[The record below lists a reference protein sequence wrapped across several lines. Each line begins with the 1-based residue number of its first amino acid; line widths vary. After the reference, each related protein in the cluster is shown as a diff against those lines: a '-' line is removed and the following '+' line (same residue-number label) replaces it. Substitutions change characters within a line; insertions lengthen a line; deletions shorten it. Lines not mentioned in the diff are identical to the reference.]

1 MKTNKKNTILIHKCG
16 FNTSNH
22 SSGEHASWQGFRRP
36 VAKASS
42 KIVELWDWQKECA
55 SYIISSSLPHGII
68 NSPTGSGKSKLIS
81 SMASEFLSRT
91 DKKIIIAVPQKV
103 IGNGFTEL
111 QKFKLC
117 NGEYFNYRIEERNN
131 LCKKFIDEKS
141 KVGSLIRFLGY
152 DACINPSDRIILCT
166 HQTIARTFENL
177 KKNNRLELFDNTILW
192 VDEAHHVMNS
202 NDEIYNK
209 MGDVSRHYIKNE
221 DRGLSIY
228 MVSATLFRSDCA
240 PIIPKKYESKFAR
253 YNLPYDR
260 HFKENCDGLVFS
272 YDFLLYDNNW
282 IEAIELVFK
291 DKVGKTIV
299 FIPHPNHR
307 ASSGHGKHK
316 EVKQVI
322 WAITGRKNC
331 ELTED
336 ENGIIHVDRNG
347 EKVAILDVVNE
358 KEREKKLE
366 YLKKNPDKIDVVIGI
381 NIPKEGFDWDCANR
395 EVIIGHKNSLNELI
409 QMMGRTFRYHPNKAK
424 GKTPVEIIQVI
435 PWVNQ
440 EKLDKE
446 QLHDQLN
453 DFMKAIYATL
463 ILELVM
469 SPVDIE
475 IPNLKKSS
483 KEYKNKINS
492 VQEYIK
498 DNIHETELFEL
509 LENII
514 CRDSSNIEKDNLDE
528 GYIDIIK
535 QELSNAN
542 IDKFQDEISAL
553 ILASFKRRTCDVN
566 ENNRKSLSGIDVS
579 HIDIDIVKEY
589 GPLGF
594 LVGYTNNICSFKS
607 LEEFR
612 DVMNNGKFV
621 WEKRREEVV
630 EFIRNNDGKF
640 PSWSSENDKE
650 KSLGIWCSKQRTN
663 KKKNKLSEDQI
674 KSLEEITGW
683 KWETDLDAVW
693 QGKREEVVEFI
704 RNNDGKFP
712 SGSSKNDKDKSL
724 GLWCMTQRTN
734 KKKGDLSEDRIA
746 SLEEIIG
753 WKWDADAVWQGKRE
767 EVFEFIRNNNGK
779 FPSWSSENDKEKSLG
794 KWCVRQRTNKKKN
807 KLSEDRITSLE
818 EITGWKWETDLDA
831 VWQGKREEV
840 FEFIRNNNGKFPS
853 TVSNDKEEK
862 SLGNWCVTQRK
873 NKKKGDLSEDQITSL
888 EEITGWVW
896 DADAAWQGKREE
908 VAEFIRNND
917 GKFPSKV
924 SNDKEEKSLGMWC
937 SNQRANKKK
946 NKLSEDQIKSLEEI
960 TGWVWDAD
968 AVWQGKREE
977 VFEFIRNN
985 DGKFP
990 SKVSNDKEEKS
1001 LGNWCMTQRT
1011 NKKKGDLSEDQIKSL
1026 EEITGW
1032 KWDAD
1037 AVWQGKREEVFE
1049 FIRNNDGKFPSTVSN
1064 DKEEKSLGM
1073 WCSNQRANKKKNKLS
1088 EDQIK
1093 SLEEITGWKWETD
1106 LDAIW
1111 QGRRE
1116 EVFEFIRNN
1125 DGKFPSTVSND
1136 KEEKSLWVWC
1146 MKQRANKKKN
1156 KLSEDQIKSLEEIT
1170 GWKWETD
1177 LDAIWQGRCEEVFEF
1192 IRNND
1197 GEFPSG
1203 SSENDK
1209 EKSLG
1214 KWCSNQRANKKKN
1227 KLSEDQI
1234 KSLEEI
1240 TGWVWDADAV
1250 WQGRREELDKFLNN
1264 IVNLPSQHSK
1274 DDKERSLGQ
1283 WCMAQKAKY
1292 KNYKLKKYQIE
1303 SLEKIDDWE
1312 WSK

>member
-1 MKTNKKNTILIHKCG
+1 MKTNEKNTILIHKCG

-22 SSGEHASWQGFRRP
+22 SSGEHASWQGFRPP
-36 VAKASS
+36 VLDNASDDP
-42 KIVELWDWQKECA
+42 VELWDWQKECA

-141 KVGSLIRFLGY
+141 KMGSLIRFLGY

-469 SPVDIE
+469 NPVDIE

-483 KEYKNKINS
+483 KEYKDKINS

-514 CRDSSNIEKDNLDE
+514 CRDSSNIEKDKLDE

-566 ENNRKSLSGIDVS
+566 ENNKRSLSGIDVS

-640 PSWSSENDKE
+640 PSRYSKNDKE
-650 KSLGIWCSKQRTN
+650 KSLRNWCVTQRTN

-683 KWETDLDAVW
+683 VWDADAAW

-712 SGSSKNDKDKSL
+712 SKSSKNDKDKSL
-724 GLWCMTQRTN
+724 GEWCVTQRAN

-746 SLEEIIG
+746 
-753 WKWDADAVWQGKRE
+753 
-767 EVFEFIRNNNGK
+767 
-779 FPSWSSENDKEKSLG
+779 
-794 KWCVRQRTNKKKN
+794 
-807 KLSEDRITSLE
+807 SLE

-840 FEFIRNNNGKFPS
+840 FEFIRNNDGEFPS
-853 TVSNDKEEK
+853 RYSKNDKEK
-862 SLGNWCVTQRK
+862 SLGMWCVTQRT
-873 NKKKGDLSEDQITSL
+873 NKKKNKLSEDQITSL
-888 EEITGWVW
+888 EEITGWKW
-896 DADAAWQGKREE
+896 E
-908 VAEFIRNND
+908 
-917 GKFPSKV
+917 
-924 SNDKEEKSLGMWC
+924 
-937 SNQRANKKK
+937 
-946 NKLSEDQIKSLEEI
+946 
-960 TGWVWDAD
+960 T
-968 AVWQGKREE
+968 
-977 VFEFIRNN
+977 
-985 DGKFP
+985 
-990 SKVSNDKEEKS
+990 
-1001 LGNWCMTQRT
+1001 
-1011 NKKKGDLSEDQIKSL
+1011 DL
-1026 EEITGW
+1026 
-1032 KWDAD
+1032 D

-1064 DKEEKSLGM
+1064 DKEEKSLGI
-1073 WCSNQRANKKKNKLS
+1073 WCSNQRTNKKKNKLS
-1088 EDQIK
+1088 EDQIT

-1106 LDAIW
+1106 LDAVW
-1111 QGRRE
+1111 QGKRE

-1146 MKQRANKKKN
+1146 MK
-1156 KLSEDQIKSLEEIT
+1156 
-1170 GWKWETD
+1170 
-1177 LDAIWQGRCEEVFEF
+1177 
-1192 IRNND
+1192 
-1197 GEFPSG
+1197 
-1203 SSENDK
+1203 
-1209 EKSLG
+1209 
-1214 KWCSNQRANKKKN
+1214 QRANKKKN